1 MSLYFKTEPNFVI
14 ALDIFA
20 RPGKRPVLITVDK
33 GTADY
38 SIYELGT
45 DTTADIIAALQR
57 EIDTAEEKPA
67 AIETD
72 NAICF
77 CASELAVWLQMH
89 GIEHRFRPMMPIVE
103 ALIRQHSMEWGA
115 A

>member
-1 MSLYFKTEPNFVI
+1 MSCHFRTDTSFVI

-20 RPGKRPVLITVDK
+20 RPGKRPVLISVDK

-57 EIDTAEEKPA
+57 EIDIAEEKPA

-77 CASELAVWLQMH
+77 CSSELAVWLAMH
-89 GIEHRFRPMMPIVE
+89 GIEHRFRPMTPIVE
-103 ALIRQHSMEWGA
+103 ALIRQHSHDWGA